1 MTTPVENP
9 DVATPPVSP
18 ASGKMRQLL
27 RKRLRQLL
35 RATLGL
41 VILLVVAGP
50 IFAIWWLNSLNGLP
64 DIGDPFDVGEF
75 RALRIPENQNAFT
88 FLRQAG
94 AKLTPAPEWPRA
106 MDRSDPTDVWSEASP
121 KLRAWVEANRAA
133 LALFLRGADLS
144 DGISRPA
151 GQGYSRDYS
160 LINPRELVNLALLE
174 GARRAETGD
183 LAGAWEC
190 YRGVLRTLTHL
201 RRRGDIYER
210 WIADSMQT
218 ALQKGLATWA
228 ADPKTTIPQVRRALD
243 EVLEARPRPEWEA
256 FSLKLSYLDLTRDMD
271 APVDYVHRAIAE
283 GRTYRLAGLEIP
295 VEFSAYLYPV
305 HRFLKREPERSRRVL
320 RLIFAN
326 WLAHLE
332 VPELRGNRPAVRA
345 VLTFGR
351 GTSSLSLYPTSP
363 NAPPAARA
371 VPPLTV
377 ASWMVTTL
385 DLRSFSWANM
395 WTQVHF
401 QELRS
406 YRLLVVSLAE
416 ELYRRE
422 RGAMP
427 PSDEALVGTYLK
439 ALPEDGSA
447 ELDDGTAPTVRD
459 SGAVDEMPPK

>member
-1 MTTPVENP
+1 MTNPVENP
-9 DVATPPVSP
+9 LVATPTVRP

-35 RATLGL
+35 WATLGL
-41 VILLVVAGP
+41 AIFLVVAGP

-64 DIGDPFDVGEF
+64 DIGDPFDVAEF
-75 RALRIPENQNAFT
+75 RALRIREDQNAFT
-88 FLRQAG
+88 FLRQAVS
-94 AKLTPAPEWPRA
+94 KLTPAPEWPRRF
-106 MDRSDPTDVWSEASP
+106 DSSDPTDIWAAAKPE
-121 KLRAWVEANRAA
+121 LRTWVEANRAA
-133 LALFLRGADLS
+133 LALFLRGADLA

-151 GQGYSRDYS
+151 AQGYWRDS
-160 LINPRELVNLALLE
+160 SFINPRELVKLALLE

-183 LAGAWEC
+183 IVGAWEC

-210 WIADSMQT
+210 WIADSMQVP
-218 ALQKGLATWA
+218 LQKALVTWA
-228 ADPKTTIPQVRRALD
+228 VDPKTTIPQVRRALD
-243 EVLEARPRPEWEA
+243 EALEARPRPEWEA

-271 APVDYVHRAIAE
+271 APVNYVDRAIFE
-283 GRTYRLAGLEIP
+283 RRTYRLAGVEIP
-295 VEFSAYLYPV
+295 IEYSAYLYPV
-305 HRFLKREPERSRRVL
+305 HRFLKREPERSRRAL

-332 VPELRGNRPAVRA
+332 VPKLQGSRPAARA
-345 VLTFGR
+345 ALSFGG
-351 GTSSLSLYPTSP
+351 GTSSVLLYPTGP
-363 NAPPAARA
+363 EAPPAARA
-371 VPPLTV
+371 VPPLTL

-385 DLRSFSWANM
+385 DLRSFSWAGM

-406 YRLLVVSLAE
+406 YRQLVVSLAE
-416 ELYRRE
+416 ELYKRD
-422 RGAMP
+422 RGATP

-459 SGAVDEMPPK
+459 SGVVDETVPK